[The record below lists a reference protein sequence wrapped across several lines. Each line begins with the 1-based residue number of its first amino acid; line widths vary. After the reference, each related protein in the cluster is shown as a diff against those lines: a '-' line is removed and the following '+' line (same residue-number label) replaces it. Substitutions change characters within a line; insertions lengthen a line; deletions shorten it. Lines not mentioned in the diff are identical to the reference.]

1 VPKEEPPRPKP
12 QPISLPEVFRRVS
25 RRLTRR
31 FTRRRIRSTIR
42 GAFFYR
48 PQIQVFGTAS
58 NEVFGWE
65 SPTAGET
72 SRAGLREMRTIGNP
86 PSLPKSNDNMQTDEA
101 DDRVPGDVPDVSP
114 ELRSEIAALL
124 AFFAARIGAARRSLS
139 RGTADAIVM
148 AIVNEQTVAL
158 RALMERWQAAI
169 QKQRAERPKR
179 PIRNAQQ
186 QKGND
191 SKLS

>member
-1 VPKEEPPRPKP
+1 MPKEEPPRPKP

-31 FTRRRIRSTIR
+31 LTRRRIRSTIR

-72 SRAGLREMRTIGNP
+72 SRVGLREMRTIGNP
-86 PSLPKSNDNMQTDEA
+86 PSLPKSNDNVQTDEA
-101 DDRVPGDVPDVSP
+101 DDRAPGDVPDVSP

-139 RGTADAIVM
+139 REAADAIVM
-148 AIVNEQTVAL
+148 AIVNEQAVAL

-179 PIRNAQQ
+179 PIVNTSR
-186 QKGND
+186 KDGEP
-191 SKLS
+191 KLS